1 MIGGIQIW
9 KAIEEKEWL
18 INPASLFHF
27 AFTAFADL
35 KKFQYYYWLCT
46 PAEINYPIEIRV
58 KKTGEIDRQQWE
70 KILFGLSESQQQ
82 SVILLKAGELL
93 PISQLEKEENNA
105 NIQVIFFSFL
115 FIRGVFSSDS
125 DF

>member
-1 MIGGIQIW
+1 M
-9 KAIEEKEWL
+9 
-18 INPASLFHF
+18 
-27 AFTAFADL
+27 
-35 KKFQYYYWLCT
+35 
-46 PAEINYPIEIRV
+46 

-115 FIRGVFSSDS
+115 LGIFFR
-125 DF
+125 